1 MNSIIVIGT
10 EPSCPRC
17 QLLKNIIKSK
27 LVELEINATYT
38 HIAYTTDESVVLAG
52 KHGLRPGTA
61 KTVAE
66 ILQEDIDAE
75 AFTSLLNNFTP
86 DSDSLYACYNDCNW
100 SIQMDELLRPLE
112 LRAKKAGIMMT
123 PVLIING
130 EIVHQGSVPP
140 IELIDQ
146 WLLALK

>member
-27 LVELEINATYT
+27 LVELEIDAAYT
-38 HIAYTTDESVVLAG
+38 HMAYTTEESVAVAA

-66 ILQEDIDAE
+66 IVHAE
-75 AFTSLLNNFTP
+75 VDSEEFTSLQSNYTP
-86 DSDSLYACYNDCNW
+86 DPNSFYDCYNDCSW

-112 LRAKKAGIMMT
+112 LQAKKAGIMMT

-130 EIVHQGSVPP
+130 EIVHQGSVPE
-140 IELIDQ
+140 IGLIDQ

>member
-27 LVELEINATYT
+27 LVELEIDAAYN
-38 HIAYTTDESVVLAG
+38 HMAYTTDESAALAA

-66 ILQEDIDAE
+66 IPHEEVDAD

-86 DSDSLYACYNDCNW
+86 EPDSPYACYNDCSW

-130 EIVHQGSVPP
+130 EIVHQGSVPD
-140 IELIDQ
+140 IGLIDQ
-146 WLLALK
+146 WLMALK

>member
-1 MNSIIVIGT
+1 
-10 EPSCPRC
+10 
-17 QLLKNIIKSK
+17 
-27 LVELEINATYT
+27 LEIEATYT
-38 HIAYTTDESVVLAG
+38 HMAYSTDESVELAS

-66 ILQEDIDAE
+66 ILNEQVDSD
-75 AFTSLLNNFTP
+75 AFTSLLNSYTP
-86 DSDSLYACYNDCNW
+86 DPDSPYACYNDCSW

-112 LRAKKAGIMMT
+112 LQAKKAGIMMT

-130 EIVHQGSVPP
+130 EIVHQGSVPE
-140 IELIDQ
+140 IALIDQ

>member
-17 QLLKNIIKSK
+17 QLLKNIIKRK
-27 LVELEINATYT
+27 LIELKIDAAYT
-38 HIAYTTDESVVLAG
+38 HMAYTTDESVALAG
-52 KHGLRPGTA
+52 EHGLRPGTA

-66 ILQEDIDAE
+66 ILNAKVDSD
-75 AFTSLLNNFTP
+75 AFTSLLNNYTPNP
-86 DSDSLYACYNDCNW
+86 DSPYACYNDCNW

-112 LRAKKAGIMMT
+112 LQAKKVGIMMT

-130 EIVHQGSVPP
+130 EIVHQGSVPE
-140 IELIDQ
+140 IDQIDQ

>member
-27 LVELEINATYT
+27 LVELEIDATYR
-38 HIAYTTDESVVLAG
+38 HMAYSTDESAAVAR
-52 KHGLRPGTA
+52 KHGLSPGTA

-66 ILQEDIDAE
+66 VLHEKIDPD
-75 AFTSLLNNFTP
+75 AFTTLLNNYTP
-86 DSDSLYACYNDCNW
+86 DPDSPYACYNDCSW

-112 LRAKKAGIMMT
+112 LKAKKAGIMMT

-130 EIVHQGSVPP
+130 EIVHQGSVPE
-140 IELIDQ
+140 IDLIDQ